1 LYDIPRTFALILKTK
16 NILRL
21 PSPGKSAVLLI
32 LSCIIYSS
40 GFAQIDSA
48 QVNNSPYGVVYNHLY
63 YLQPDSYQPARAAI
77 SFPGQTADKEN
88 LAIQLK
94 QILDGRGLYVD
105 IHRLPTENSY
115 FDSLENAAIYH
126 IDQDYPLIYVEKIGE
141 DWFYSRTTMEA
152 IPDMHR
158 QLFPLGTEL
167 TTYFQAP
174 FWQTKLLGIR
184 LWKWLGII
192 VLLFI
197 SWMVYYFI
205 NWLSK
210 TIIRPTLRRYIG
222 ISPEVDKAGRKL
234 YRLVGLLI
242 SVRFFA
248 YLLPMLQLPARIN
261 AFMVKGLGILS
272 IFFFIFIIDQLVKIL
287 FFNLGK
293 VAKKTENTLDDQLLP
308 VLKRIVSIIVW
319 AIGLFYVLD
328 YLDVNVTALLAGISI
343 GGLAIALAAQDTVKN
358 FFGSIM
364 IFLDKPFQIGDWIH
378 FGTVDGVVEE
388 VGVRSTR
395 IRTFANSITYVPNGM
410 LADQVVD
417 NMGLRQYR
425 RFKTE
430 IGVTYDTPPERIDL
444 FVQGIRQLIL
454 SHPTTRKDYF
464 EVHLNSFGPSSLN
477 ILLYTFF
484 EAPNWTAELKG
495 RHELMYAIITLAHDL
510 GVRFAFPT
518 QTLHIEEF
526 PGQLSTSPSPKED
539 APKALKDSLK
549 KISGYFREAYRPGK
563 DSAEKFKP
571 LGGE

>member
-1 LYDIPRTFALILKTK
+1 P
-16 NILRL
+16 L
-21 PSPGKSAVLLI
+21 PYCKFVVF
-32 LSCIIYSS
+32 LSLCFICHSS
-40 GFAQIDSA
+40 SYAQIDSS
-48 QVNNSPYGVVYNHLY
+48 QVNNSPYGVIYNHLY
-63 YLQPDSYQPARAAI
+63 YLQPDSYQPARAAL
-77 SFPGQTADKEN
+77 SFPAQTAEKEN
-88 LAIQLK
+88 LGIQLK

-105 IHRLPTENSY
+105 INRLPTQNSY
-115 FDSLENAAIYH
+115 FDSLENAAVYY
-126 IDQDYPLIYVEKIGE
+126 IDKDFPLIYVEKIGNG
-141 DWFYSRTTMEA
+141 WFYSRTTIEA
-152 IPDMHR
+152 IPDMHN

-174 FWQTKLLGIR
+174 FWQTPLLGIK
-184 LWKWLGII
+184 LWKWLGIV
-192 VLLFI
+192 VLLFLA
-197 SWMVYYFI
+197 WLVFTFI
-205 NWLSK
+205 NWLSRS
-210 TIIRPTLRRYIG
+210 IIRPTLRKHIG

-234 YRLVGLLI
+234 YRLFGLLI

-261 AFMVKGLGILS
+261 AIVIKTLGILS
-272 IFFFIFIIDQLVKIL
+272 IFFVIFIIDQLVRIL
-287 FFNLGK
+287 FFNLDK
-293 VAKKTENTLDDQLLP
+293 VAKKTSNTLDDQLMP
-308 VLKRIVSIIVW
+308 VLKRIASMIVW
-319 AIGLFYVLD
+319 ALGLFYILD

-378 FGTVDGVVEE
+378 FGNVDGVVEE

-395 IRTFANSITYVPNGM
+395 IRTFANSITYVPNGQ

-430 IGVTYDTPPERIDL
+430 IGITYDTPPDRIDV
-444 FVQGIRQLIL
+444 FVQGIRQIIL

-510 GVRFAFPT
+510 GIRFAFPT

-526 PGQLSTSPSPKED
+526 PGQLSTTPG
-539 APKALKDSLK
+539 PKADPPKVLKDSLK
-549 KISGYFREAYRPGK
+549 KISGYFKEANRPDREN
-563 DSAEKFKP
+563 AEKFKP

>member
-1 LYDIPRTFALILKTK
+1 MSRKLI
-16 NILRL
+16 
-21 PSPGKSAVLLI
+21 I
-32 LSCIIYSS
+32 LSFLCFS
-40 GFAQIDSA
+40 GFTTLLAQIDSSE
-48 QVNNSPYGVVYNHLY
+48 VNVSPYGVIYNHLY
-63 YLQPDSYQPARAAI
+63 YLQNDSYQPARAAL
-77 SFPGQTADKEN
+77 SFPAEVVDAQD

-105 IHRLPTENSY
+105 INRLPTENTY
-115 FDSLENAAIYH
+115 YDSLANAAVYY
-126 IDQDYPLIYVEKIGE
+126 IDQDYPLIYVEKIGN
-141 DWFYSRTTMEA
+141 DWFYSRTTIES
-152 IPDMHR
+152 IPTLHDE
-158 QLFPLGTEL
+158 LFPLGTQI

-174 FWQTKLLGIR
+174 FWQTQLLNVK

-192 VLLFI
+192 VFLFLA
-197 SWMVYYFI
+197 WLVFAFF
-205 NWLSK
+205 NWL
-210 TIIRPTLRRYIG
+210 TGAIIRPSLRKRIG
-222 ISPEVDKAGRKL
+222 ISPEVDKAGRRL
-234 YRLVGLLI
+234 YRLFGLLI
-242 SVRFFA
+242 SIRFFA
-248 YLLPMLQLPARIN
+248 YLLPMLQLPAKTN
-261 AFMVKGLGILS
+261 FVLVKLLGILS
-272 IFFFIFIIDQLVKIL
+272 IFFLVFIIDQLVKIL
-287 FFNLGK
+287 FFNLDK
-293 VAKKTENTLDDQLLP
+293 VAKKTSNTLDDQLMP
-308 VLKRIVSIIVW
+308 VLKRISSLVVW

-378 FGTVDGVVEE
+378 FGNVDGVVEE

-395 IRTFANSITYVPNGM
+395 IRTFANSITYVPNGQ

-430 IGVTYDTPPERIDL
+430 IGVTYDTPPNRIDL
-444 FVQGIRQLIL
+444 FVKGIREIIL
-454 SHPTTRKDYF
+454 RHPTTRKDYF

-495 RHELMYAIITLAHDL
+495 RHEVMYAIISLAHDL

-526 PGQLSTSPSPKED
+526 PGQPSATPSPSADDGKEQ
-539 APKALKDSLK
+539 LNESLK
-549 KISGYFREAYRPGK
+549 NISKYLKSTNRPEKDMGKI
-563 DSAEKFKP
+563 KP